1 MTTQAQSPNDVELVR
16 QARAG
21 NVAAFESL
29 VNRYYGLVYAIA
41 LSRLNHRDSAEDL
54 AQEVFLRAH
63 LLLDRLESPP
73 RFSAWVGH
81 IARNL
86 AIDWART
93 GQSASRLLPMVPME
107 NMPQDVPDRSAMNP
121 RERLA
126 VRERQNAVQK
136 ALAKLPPEQRELVL
150 LHYMENLTHRE
161 IADRLG
167 LHHATVSRRLQLA
180 LRLLRGMLGP
190 ILSEGTQR
198 LVSSPCAKTR
208 TTTMIAIAAALSPAA
223 KASIAAAATTGVGK
237 SIVMAASAEV
247 AKIGAS
253 TVSTAFGPLQPLVK
267 FFTSGGK
274 IMIFGKGLLAT
285 VILGLICG
293 GTVIIFRDGQ
303 AQTGASSTRPLEA
316 IVPGQTLP
324 GIDVLVER
332 NFDAI
337 AGKRVGLITN
347 HTGLSRSGESDI
359 DILHASTQCNLVALF
374 SPEHGIRGDSDQN
387 VAGGV
392 DAKTRLPIY
401 SLYGKTQ
408 IPTAEML
415 KELDVLVFD
424 IQDVGTR
431 FYTYIGTM
439 ALAMKAAKQ
448 YKKKFVVLDRPNPIG
463 GLKVEGS
470 IPSEKLCGDLTCIY
484 PMPTRHGMTIGELAR
499 FFNKY
504 YEIGCDL
511 EVVPMKN
518 WSRAHY
524 YDETGLRWENPSPN
538 MKTLDGAILYP
549 GPGSLETTNLS
560 VARGTQLP
568 FEMYGAP
575 YFDPER
581 ILENLNRRSIP
592 GLRFEPCEFTPTA
605 QFHKFKDQP
614 CKGFRVIITDR
625 EKLDSVTAG
634 LHLAQAIYE
643 THPDQF
649 IADGGYRTETG
660 DEKTWSMLTKQKMTP
675 EQIVEAWRPALDKF
689 LRLRENV
696 LLY

>member
-1 MTTQAQSPNDVELVR
+1 MTTQAQSPNDMELVR
-16 QARAG
+16 QSRAG

-63 LLLDRLESPP
+63 LLLDRLESPS

-107 NMPQDVPDRSAMNP
+107 YMPRDVPDRRAVDA

-126 VRERQNAVQK
+126 ASERQNAVQK

-198 LVSSPCAKTR
+198 LVSSPGAKTR
-208 TTTMIAIAAALSPAA
+208 ATTMIAIAAALSPAA
-223 KASIAAAATTGVGK
+223 KASLASAAAAGVGK
-237 SIVMAASAEV
+237 SIAMAASAE
-247 AKIGAS
+247 AAASGAGALS
-253 TVSTAFGPLQPLVK
+253 AVMNSLQPLVN
-267 FFTSGGK
+267 FFTTGGK

-285 VILGLICG
+285 VILSLICG

-303 AQTGASSTRPLEA
+303 AQTGGSNTGSAQA
-316 IVPGQTLP
+316 AAQGGTLP

-332 NFDAI
+332 NFDVL

-347 HTGLSRSGESDI
+347 HTGLSRSGASDI

-374 SPEHGIRGDSDQN
+374 SPEHGIRGDADEI

-392 DAKTRLPIY
+392 DKKTQLPLY
-401 SLYGKTQ
+401 SLYGTTRK
-408 IPTAEML
+408 PTAEML
-415 KELDVLVFD
+415 NDVDVLVFD
-424 IQDVGTR
+424 IQDIGTR

-439 ALAMKAAKQ
+439 ALAMRAAKENG
-448 YKKKFVVLDRPNPIG
+448 KKFVVLDRPNPIG
-463 GLKVEGS
+463 GLKVEGA
-470 IPSEKLCGDLTCIY
+470 IPAEKLCGDLTCIY
-484 PMPTRHGMTIGELAR
+484 PIPTRHGMTVGELAR
-499 FFNKY
+499 LFNEY
-504 YEIGCDL
+504 YGIGCDL
-511 EVVPMKN
+511 EVVPIKY
-518 WSRAHY
+518 WTRSQY
-524 YDETGLRWENPSPN
+524 YNETGLRWVNPSPN
-538 MKTLDGAILYP
+538 MKTLAGAILYP
-549 GPGSLETTNLS
+549 GLGASETTNLS
-560 VARGTQLP
+560 VARGTDTP

-575 YFDPER
+575 YFDSAK
-581 ILENLNRRSIP
+581 IIANLNRRSIP
-592 GLRFEPCEFTPTA
+592 GVRFEPCKFKPTA
-605 QFHKFKDQP
+605 NYHKFKDERCQ
-614 CKGFRVIITDR
+614 GVRVIITDR
-625 EKLDSVTAG
+625 EQLDSVTAG
-634 LHLAQAIYE
+634 LHLVQAIYE
-643 THPDQF
+643 SHPEQF
-649 IADGGYRTETG
+649 TADGGYTTVIG
-660 DEKTWSMLTKQKMTP
+660 DEKTWSMLTKQRMAP
-675 EQIVEAWRPALDKF
+675 EQIVETWRPDLEKF
-689 LRLRENV
+689 MRLRQQV